1 MPNSRV
7 PRLYFENT
15 AARLLQDP
23 NGFLRVRWSANTRRL
38 EETQAVFTHMRLALG
53 RFNWSRI
60 LVDQRVMPPFTAAEQ
75 QWIAQH
81 WLPLAVQEG
90 GYRHGAVV
98 VSAEVMVRL
107 ATSYITTQVL
117 GLPLVYRSFEAEAE
131 AVQWLLSQPVAPAA

>member
-1 MPNSRV
+1 MPSSRT
-7 PRLYFENT
+7 PKLYFENT

-23 NGFLRVRWSANTRRL
+23 QGFLRVSWSAQERRL
-38 EETQAVFTHMRLALG
+38 EETQAVFTHMRLALV

-75 QWIAQH
+75 QWIAQQ

-98 VSAEVMVRL
+98 VSTEVMVRL
-107 ATSYITTQVL
+107 ATSFITTQVL
-117 GLPLVYRSFEAEAE
+117 GLPLVYRSFEREAD
-131 AVQWLLSQPVAPAA
+131 AQQWLLGQPATP